1 MGDER
6 SGDKRSV
13 AWIVAAVLVSIC
25 ALGVSIWTGHEQRAF
40 NNEQI
45 AHNDRSFL
53 EETKHD
59 RLSLKP
65 ILYFERALAPDLSRS
80 FVGLYLHNAGDGVA
94 QIDSITSRVEN
105 LEGLGVP
112 EDIIVSLLPETI
124 EPMVGLRD
132 IVRSIYPETPPM
144 VARGGFPKALASNTT
159 FCMLGIRVEDF
170 DKDWV
175 DAVQLVLSH
184 TTIEIAYR
192 SVYEEEFKE
201 TFGFP

>member
-1 MGDER
+1 MR
-6 SGDKRSV
+6 DKRSV
-13 AWIVAAVLVSIC
+13 VWVVIAVLVAIC
-25 ALGVSIWTGHEQRAF
+25 ALGVSIWTGFEQRAF
-40 NNEQI
+40 N
-45 AHNDRSFL
+45 
-53 EETKHD
+53 

-65 ILYFERALAPDLSRS
+65 ILYFERALAPDPSRS

-94 QIDSITSRVEN
+94 QIDSIISRIEN

-124 EPMVGLRD
+124 EPMRGLRD
-132 IVRSIYPETPPM
+132 IVSAIYPETPPM
-144 VARGGFPKALASNTT
+144 VARGGYPKALASNTAV
-159 FCMLGIRVEDF
+159 CMLGIRVEDF

-175 DAVQLVLSH
+175 DAAQLVLSH
-184 TTIEIAYR
+184 TTIEISYR